1 MKTIIIDQIIK
12 EKLKTR
18 PDYKLIQ
25 KLQQMIDKQANL
37 AMED

>member
-12 EKLKTR
+12 EKLKIR

-25 KLQQMIDKQANL
+25 KLQQMIDQEEVKDSPA
-37 AMED
+37 